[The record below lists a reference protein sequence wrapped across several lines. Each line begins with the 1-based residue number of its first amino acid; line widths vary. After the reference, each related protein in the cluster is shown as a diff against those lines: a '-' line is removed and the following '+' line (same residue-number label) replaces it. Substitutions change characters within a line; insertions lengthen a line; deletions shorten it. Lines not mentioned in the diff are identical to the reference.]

1 MSLIQ
6 RHGRRHSIFFIVST
20 SYAIDELSTAAFEVL
35 LLHPRCGRDGWIET
49 LMEQYSIE
57 VVDAYG
63 TSHEIIRAAL
73 EDLWSQPYTDIA
85 TGTTLTYRQWADT
98 LSTEAD
104 VERYYQRIKPNRP

>member
-20 SYAIDELSTAAFEVL
+20 CYAIDELSTAAFEVL
-35 LLHPRCGRDGWIET
+35 LLHPGCGRDGWIET